1 MLLDFFF
8 FLNAGKNEGMKA
20 AGRDIEAKKQQ
31 ELKRK
36 RPQER
41 SLFKGEHVTS
51 GTRPGSGT
59 QGKDSRTGRTPT
71 FPAARESL
79 WVFRAHLK
87 DTRTLNSLVFNLFSA
102 EE

>member
-1 MLLDFFF
+1 
-8 FLNAGKNEGMKA
+8 MKA

-41 SLFKGEHVTS
+41 SPFKGERVTS

-59 QGKDSRTGRTPT
+59 QGKDSRTGSSNIPSGQ
-71 FPAARESL
+71 REPL
-79 WVFRAHLK
+79 GF
-87 DTRTLNSLVFNLFSA
+87 
-102 EE
+102 